1 MIALTRGFALRE
13 PLLTGHLFPDCG
25 YATSPEAHMKVEQ
38 RTWNQKQGWQPQ
50 GDGGAGSLNGG
61 AQLVLAFGSTQS
73 LRCGGRM
80 NDLRVAYPGA
90 RVIGCSTAGE
100 ICGTRVTDESIVATA
115 VDFDH
120 TEIRTA
126 QVSIDASN
134 DSRAAGRSLGKTLSA
149 ADLVHVLVISDGL
162 RANGSDLVAGLT
174 ESLPPGVAVTG
185 GLAGDGADF
194 KQTLVGHDGTPVGGA
209 IVAVGFYGNRLKV
222 GYGSLGGWDAF
233 GPERRITRS
242 AGNVLYELDGQS
254 ALGIYKKYLGEHAAG
269 LPASGLLF
277 PLTLRTGPDETPVVR
292 TILAVDEAKQCMTF
306 AGDVPQGAFA
316 RLMKANFERLI
327 EGATGAAR
335 ASVQGVGASDPQ
347 LAILISCVGRKLILK
362 QRTEEEVEGVRSVLG
377 AGAALTGFYS
387 YGEIA
392 PFTAAARSELHN
404 QTMTVT
410 TFSEN

>member
-1 MIALTRGFALRE
+1 
-13 PLLTGHLFPDCG
+13 
-25 YATSPEAHMKVEQ
+25 MKVEQ
-38 RTWNQKQGWQPQ
+38 RTWNQKQGWQSQ
-50 GDGGAGSLNGG
+50 GNAGSLNGG
-61 AQLVLAFGSTQS
+61 AQLVLAFGSTES

-80 NDLRVAYPGA
+80 ADLRSVYPGA
-90 RVIGCSTAGE
+90 RVIACSTAGE
-100 ICGTRVTDESIVATA
+100 ICGTRVTDNSIVATA
-115 VDFDH
+115 VGFDH
-120 TEIRTA
+120 TDVRTA
-126 QVSIDASN
+126 QVALDDAN
-134 DSRAAGRSLGKTLSA
+134 DSRAAGRALGKTLA
-149 ADLVHVLVISDGL
+149 APDLIHVLVISDGL
-162 RANGSDLVAGLT
+162 RANGSELVAGLT
-174 ESLPPGVAVTG
+174 ESLPSGVAITG

-194 KQTLVGHDGTPVGGA
+194 RQTLVCHDGPPVPGA
-209 IVAVGFYGNRLKV
+209 IAAVGFYGNRLKV

-233 GPERRITRS
+233 GPERLVTRS
-242 AGNVLYELDGQS
+242 QENVLYELDGQS
-254 ALGIYKKYLGEHAAG
+254 ALAIYKKYLGEHAAG

-277 PLTLRTGPDETPVVR
+277 PLTLRTAPGQTPVVR
-292 TILAVDEAKQCMTF
+292 TILAVDEARQCMTF

-335 ASVQGVGASDPQ
+335 ASSQSVGTSNPE

-377 AGAALTGFYS
+377 ERAVLTGFYS

-392 PFTAAARSELHN
+392 PFTAAARCELHN

>member
-1 MIALTRGFALRE
+1 
-13 PLLTGHLFPDCG
+13 
-25 YATSPEAHMKVEQ
+25 MKVEQ
-38 RTWNQKQGWQPQ
+38 RIWNQKQGWQLQ
-50 GDGGAGSLNGG
+50 GDGAGSLDGA
-61 AQLVLAFGSTQS
+61 AQLVLAFGSTES

-80 NDLRVAYPGA
+80 ADLRSAYGGA
-90 RVIGCSTAGE
+90 RVIACSTAGE
-100 ICGTRVTDESIVATA
+100 ICGTRITDNSIVATA
-115 VDFDH
+115 VGFDH
-120 TEIRTA
+120 TDVRTA
-126 QVSIDASN
+126 HVALDDSN
-134 DSRAAGRSLGKTLSA
+134 DSRAAGRALGKTLA
-149 ADLVHVLVISDGL
+149 ASDLIHVLVISDGL
-162 RANGSDLVAGLT
+162 RANGSELVAGLT
-174 ESLPPGVAVTG
+174 ESLPAGVAITG

-194 KQTLVGHDGTPVGGA
+194 RQTLVCHDGPAVAGA
-209 IVAVGFYGNRLKV
+209 IAAIGFYGDRLKV

-233 GPERRITRS
+233 GPERLVTRS
-242 AGNVLYELDGQS
+242 QGNILYELDGQS
-254 ALGIYKKYLGEHAAG
+254 ALAVYKKYLGEHAAG

-277 PLTLRTGPDETPVVR
+277 PLALRTAPGQTPVVR
-292 TILAVDEAKQCMTF
+292 TILAVDEARQCMTF

-335 ASVQGVGASDPQ
+335 ASSQSVGTSNPE

-377 AGAALTGFYS
+377 ERAALTGFYS

-392 PFTAAARSELHN
+392 PFTAAARCELHN